1 MTNTAPFQWLEPRN
15 DWPFGPT
22 AKPPT
27 RTIDYWRHRGAHEQL
42 APLIGLFLR
51 RLHILGHSPMICQ
64 LHRTPEQQA
73 ALYAQGRTTP
83 GRIVTDAQPWQ
94 SAHCVTINGEP
105 AAMAFDICMLVGNK
119 ASWEMSA
126 ATAQFWS
133 DARDTGNML
142 GLVWGATFN
151 KPPRDFGHFQLS
163 TFKAIKP

>member
-1 MTNTAPFQWLEPRN
+1 MTTNDQFQWL
-15 DWPFGPT
+15 
-22 AKPPT
+22 PPSDEIPVST
-27 RTIDYWRHRGAHEQL
+27 RDRVPWQVIGHWQRRGAHEDL
-42 APLIGLFLR
+42 APIIGAYLR
-51 RLHILGHSPMICQ
+51 RMHLLGHAPMICQ

-151 KPPRDFGHFQLS
+151 NPPRDFGHFQLS

>member
-22 AKPPT
+22 AKPPL

-42 APLIGLFLR
+42 APLIGLFLT

-105 AAMAFDICMLVGNK
+105 AAMAFDVCMLVGNK

-126 ATAQFWS
+126 ATARFWS

-142 GLVWGATFN
+142 GLVWGSTFN

-163 TFKAIKP
+163 TFKAQRQ